1 MKSVLPV
8 EKVTDP
14 KQGGGKACGLSFMK
28 RAGKNIPETW
38 VITVQDDDEISAF
51 VGQLSDNVTFAI
63 RSSAISE
70 DGMEHSFAGQYK
82 SFLNVRGQESIV
94 KAIYDC
100 FASAHSGTV
109 ESYKKDFHFENGNGM
124 HVIVQEMI
132 HPVTSG
138 VLFTADPVA
147 QRRDKIVLSVT
158 PGLGED
164 LMSGHTAGENIS
176 FYKYAKDLPTC
187 KYLDPD
193 LFRKLVNEAIEI
205 EERYKMPADL
215 EWSIDKKGTLWWLQ
229 LRPVTSL
236 DDVHLNEF
244 DEKPGYS
251 PPVYTRANIGE
262 MMPGPVT
269 PLTLS
274 TFGKAIE
281 RATQQLYISSGAQKK
296 PSDSF
301 IYIHSFYNHLF
312 MDVQALYEIP
322 RHVWLSRKENVDY
335 SVIGDIVEGIEVKRE
350 NPFPSAVLNF
360 FRMLRFVNRGPE
372 MSKRLRKLHG
382 KFSIDCQ
389 DDVKKCYELIDKN
402 IPILDRAYL
411 LHYVTSSQSGSL
423 FATILNILAKGKKPG
438 REHQEKVAAMFT
450 DIPGVESA
458 NVIHSIDELAE
469 MLSLIPGV
477 EEKFTDV
484 PVDCAVSYLREEAP
498 DGIRKFWDGFIE
510 RHGYRCV
517 REAEL
522 RETEWAIDPGPV
534 IEGVKAKA
542 RAILSGHNNRKNHAE
557 NAGRGVSIEGV
568 GFTGKMVIKK
578 ILPKARAS
586 VARREQSKAHAIG
599 IQYQFKKAYRHLA
612 GLLVEQGYLEDADQI
627 FFLMHEEIGEM
638 IGSGDKESFRR
649 KAEKRRKLYP
659 EMQAMAFPD
668 VTIGIP
674 VPVERD
680 EANGDGK
687 LKGIPVSRGV
697 VEGKVHLVR
706 NLAEAGEV
714 KKGEIMVVQYT
725 DVGWTPFYG
734 IIAGLITEIGSPL
747 SHGAVVAREYGL
759 PTVVSVKGALS
770 SLRDGQHVRLDAIRG
785 KVEILEEA
793 LLSSSSFPDED
804 GLD

>member
-1 MKSVLPV
+1 MILKSIIPV
-8 EKVTDP
+8 ENVTSP
-14 KQGGGKACGLSFMK
+14 GQGGGKAFGLSFLK
-28 RAGKNIPETW
+28 RAGKNIPATW
-38 VITVQDDDEISAF
+38 VIMAQDDREIEAF
-51 VGQLSDNVTFAI
+51 VRQLPEEGIFAV
-63 RSSAISE
+63 RSSAAGE
-70 DGMEHSFAGQYK
+70 DGMEHSFAGQYE
-82 SFLNVRGQESIV
+82 SFLNISGHDALIR
-94 KAIYDC
+94 AIKDC

-109 ESYKKDFHFENGNGM
+109 ESYKREFHFDNGNGM
-124 HVIVQEMI
+124 NVIVQEMVQ
-132 HPVTSG
+132 PVVSG

-158 PGLGED
+158 AGLGED

-176 FYKYAKDLPTC
+176 FFKHVKDLPGC
-187 KYLDPD
+187 KHIPAAT
-193 LFRKLVNEAIEI
+193 FRKLVDEAIEI
-205 EERYKMPADL
+205 ENLYGKPADL
-215 EWSIDKKGTLWWLQ
+215 EWSVDRDGRLWWLQ

-244 DEKPGYS
+244 DEKPRYS

-281 RATQQLYISSGAQKK
+281 RATQDLYVSSGAQKGF
-296 PSDSF
+296 SGEY

-312 MDVQALYEIP
+312 MDVQALYAIP
-322 RHVWLSRKENVDY
+322 RNVWLSRKENVDY
-335 SVIGDIVEGIEVKRE
+335 SVIGEVVEGIEVKKE
-350 NPFPSAVLNF
+350 TAFLPAMLNF
-360 FRMLRFVNRGPE
+360 FRMMRYVNRGPK
-372 MSKRLRKLHG
+372 MSKRLKKLHAE
-382 KFSIDCQ
+382 FRISCPEDIE
-389 DDVKKCYELIDKN
+389 KCYDLIDKN
-402 IPILDRAYL
+402 IPVLDKAYL

-423 FATILNILAKGKKPG
+423 FATILNILSKGKRPG

-458 NVIHSIDELAE
+458 DVIHSIDKLAE
-469 MLSLIPGV
+469 MLSLLPDV
-477 EEKFTDV
+477 EKIFVTL
-484 PVDCAVSYLREEAP
+484 PVDRAVAYLREDAP
-498 DGIRKFWDGFIE
+498 GGIRKFWNDFIE

-522 RETEWAIDPGPV
+522 RETEWAIDPTPV
-534 IEGVKAKA
+534 IEGLRAKIK
-542 RAILSGHNNRKNHAE
+542 AILSGYDGRRTNGGQKNKK
-557 NAGRGVSIEGV
+557 VVPEGL
-568 GFTGKMVIKK
+568 GFVGKMIIKK

-612 GLLVEQGYLEDADQI
+612 GLLVREGFLDDADQI
-627 FFLMHEEIGEM
+627 FFLLHEEIGQM
-638 IGSGDKESFRR
+638 ISTGDKVSFKQ

-659 EMQAMAFPD
+659 GMQALSFPD

-674 VPVERD
+674 VPLESEQV
-680 EANGDGK
+680 NSDGG

-697 VEGKVHLVR
+697 AEGEVHLVR
-706 NLAEAGEV
+706 NLKEAGKV

-725 DVGWTPFYG
+725 DVGWTPYYG

-770 SLRDGQHVRLDAIRG
+770 TLTDGQHVRLDAIKG
-785 KVEILEEA
+785 KIEIIEKA
-793 LLSSSSFPDED
+793 TVSPD
-804 GLD
+804 L